1 VALGALVVELTVR
14 FKGNGPLQA
23 SDFPP
28 AFLAVAAIS
37 ALSVFIFARLS
48 PDAGAE
54 MADRLPAP
62 TETSDQRVG

>member
-1 VALGALVVELTVR
+1 L
-14 FKGNGPLQA
+14 
-23 SDFPP
+23 
-28 AFLAVAAIS
+28 AFEAIF

-54 MADRLPAP
+54 IADRLPAP

>member
-1 VALGALVVELTVR
+1 MIPGALAVE
-14 FKGNGPLQA
+14 
-23 SDFPP
+23 
-28 AFLAVAAIS
+28 AIF
-37 ALSVFIFARLS
+37 ALSVLIFTRLP